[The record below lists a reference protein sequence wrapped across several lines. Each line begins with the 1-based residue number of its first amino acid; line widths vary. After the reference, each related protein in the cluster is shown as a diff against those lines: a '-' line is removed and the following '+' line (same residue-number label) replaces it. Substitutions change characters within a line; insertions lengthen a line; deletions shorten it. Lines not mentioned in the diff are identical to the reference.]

1 MTNIDPKLLRAF
13 LQVAGERS
21 FSAAGRRLGLSPNTV
36 SLRVRTL
43 EKRLGIRLFDRRG
56 GGAVLSPS
64 GRDLLPAAREIV
76 DLNDRLLESAASFS
90 LRAVAGP
97 DCRSSGAAVSAGPNS
112 TPQEWP
118 RSLRT
123 GARS

>member
-1 MTNIDPKLLRAF
+1 MKNIDPKLLRAF
-13 LQVAGERS
+13 LQVAEERS
-21 FSAAGRRLGLSPNTV
+21 FSAAGRRLGLSANTV

-43 EKRLGIRLFDRRG
+43 EKRLGTRLFDRRG

-76 DLNDRLLESAASFS
+76 EMNDQLLESAASIS
-90 LRAVAGP
+90 PRAAAGP
-97 DCRSSGAAVSAGPNS
+97 GRRSSGAAVSAGPNS
-112 TPQEWP
+112 PPQG
-118 RSLRT
+118 RRCLRT